1 MVEIRSLSPAIGVE
15 IRGVDLSKS
24 LDEATFA
31 SIRAAWER
39 NCIALFRDQRL
50 EEMDQ
55 VNFASRFGPLGKAV
69 NDHDPEK
76 GGNHPAV
83 LYVSNV
89 RVDGR
94 VTGILPDGEMFF
106 HSDTCY
112 MERPAMAS
120 MLYAMEVPSHGGNT
134 LYANGF
140 RAYETLPDDIKEFLK
155 GKFALNIY
163 DYVGNPTHRADSLPP
178 DVKQYAHP
186 LVRTHTPTGRKA
198 LYVNRL
204 MTWSI
209 LGFSREG
216 KLRDSCRG
224 FSIIKKSGN
233 SSTNMSGRPETSSCG
248 TIALVCMRE
257 QILPPANAGDC
268 VASRC
273 SARSP
278 TSKVTSRAAES
289 FRNSTRCG
297 FQIAGAQMRVVAVRL
312 RTLRDEHICCVR
324 DALDRGL
331 HHMQRGRIGL
341 VVRPRLIAISRAL
354 IFSRSFE
361 GS

>member
-50 EEMDQ
+50 EEMHQ

-76 GGNHPAV
+76 GGSHPAV

-89 RVDGR
+89 RVDGK

-209 LGFSREG
+209 LGFSREE
-216 KLRDSCRG
+216 SC
-224 FSIIKKSGN
+224 
-233 SSTNMSGRPETSSCG
+233 ETLSRLFDHQEKREFVYEHVWTPGDVILWDNRSC
-248 TIALVCMRE
+248 LH
-257 QILPPANAGDC
+257 
-268 VASRC
+268 
-273 SARSP
+273 ARTDFAP
-278 TSKVTSRAAES
+278 GER
-289 FRNSTRCG
+289 R
-297 FQIAGAQMRVVAVRL
+297 RL
-312 RTLRDEHICCVR
+312 RRVTVLGEK
-324 DALDRGL
+324 
-331 HHMQRGRIGL
+331 
-341 VVRPRLIAISRAL
+341 PY
-354 IFSRSFE
+354 E
-361 GS
+361 